1 MGGPG
6 GRGIHMTPKLL
17 SRIAGM
23 GLGAVW
29 AFKLRSFF
37 VVLGVAFGIASLTLI
52 VTAVDGAN
60 RKAMEI
66 VDMFGPDSALIFG
79 GNFKKRAVGMRTL
92 TLSREDAQR
101 VEDSLPGAYQVI
113 PMRAKR
119 GQTVKFGNRNYQ
131 DVLIIGATK
140 DYAKAW
146 NWPLVEGRDITEED
160 ERLGTKVALLGDKP
174 ATELFGDESPVGKV
188 IYISNIPFQVVGK
201 LMYRGFTSGGGG
213 DIDNRIII
221 PLSTLMQRYNLDRK
235 YFRALRVKFHEP
247 DYMDAHVENLR
258 SLLRHQHNLGPT
270 DDDNFTIL
278 TADEVLKFLA
288 MFKGGLTIFLGI
300 TATIAMLVGGF
311 VLANLFSISVSERAE
326 EIGLKK
332 ALGAHKSAIMF
343 QFLVEACALTMLGGL
358 LGLFLGLGLGQFL
371 SRLDILTIQFSWKA
385 FFMALAGSQAVGLVF
400 GLKPAKQAA
409 DLDPIL
415 ALRGEG

>member
-1 MGGPG
+1 MGWGAG
-6 GRGIHMTPKLL
+6 GISLIKLRL
-17 SRIAGM
+17 ISRITGM

-52 VTAVDGAN
+52 ITAVDGAN

-79 GNFKKRAVGMRTL
+79 GNFMKRAVGARSL
-92 TLSREDAQR
+92 TLSREDARR
-101 VEDSLPGAYQVI
+101 VTDSLPGAYEVI
-113 PMRAKR
+113 PMRAKG
-119 GQTVKFGNRNYQ
+119 GQTVKAGSKNYQ
-131 DVLIIGATK
+131 DVLIIGATEN
-140 DYAKAW
+140 YAKAW
-146 NWPLVEGRDITEED
+146 NWPLAEGRDITAED
-160 ERLGTKVALLGDKP
+160 ESKGAKVALLGDKP
-174 ATELFGDESPVGKV
+174 AQELFGDESPVGKV
-188 IYISNIPFQVVGK
+188 IYITNIPFQVVGK
-201 LMYRGFTSGGGG
+201 LSYRGFTGGGGG

-221 PLSTLMQRYNLDRK
+221 PLNTLMQRYNLDRK
-235 YFRALRVKFHEP
+235 YFRALRVKFYEP
-247 DYMDAHVENLR
+247 DYMAAHTENLR
-258 SLLRHQHNLGPT
+258 SLLRHLHHLEPEE
-270 DDDNFTIL
+270 DDDFTIL
-278 TADEVLKFLA
+278 TADEVLKFMA
-288 MFKGGLTIFLGI
+288 MFKGGLTIFLGV

-332 ALGAHKSAIMF
+332 AMGAHKSAIMI
-343 QFLVEACALTMLGGL
+343 QFLVEACALTLLGGV

-371 SRLDILTIQFSWKA
+371 SRLDILVIQFSWKA
-385 FFMALAGSQAVGLVF
+385 FFMALAGSQAVGLIF

-409 DLDPIL
+409 DLDPIQ

>member
-1 MGGPG
+1 MMGP
-6 GRGIHMTPKLL
+6 RLAT
-17 SRIAGM
+17 RIASM

-29 AFKLRSFF
+29 AFKLRSLF

-60 RKAMEI
+60 RKANEI
-66 VDMFGPDSALIFG
+66 VEFFGPDAALIFG
-79 GNFKKRAVGMRTL
+79 GNFMKRAVGMRTL
-92 TLSREDAQR
+92 TLSKDDAQK
-101 VEDSLPGAYQVI
+101 VQDSLPGAYQVI

-119 GQTVKFGNRNYQ
+119 GQTVKFGNKNYQ
-131 DVLIIGATK
+131 DVFIIGATK

-146 NWPLVEGRDITEED
+146 NWPLAEGRDITEED
-160 ERLGTKVALLGDKP
+160 ERTGAKIALLGDKP
-174 ATELFGDESPVGKV
+174 ASELFGDESPVGKV
-188 IYISNIPFQVVGK
+188 VYISNIPFQVVGR
-201 LMYRGFTSGGGG
+201 LSYRGITTGGGS

-258 SLLRHQHNLGPT
+258 SLLRHQHKLEPGE
-270 DDDNFTIL
+270 DDDFTIL

-288 MFKGGLTIFLGI
+288 MFKGGLTIFLGV

-332 ALGAHKSAIMF
+332 ALGAHKSAIMV
-343 QFLVEACALTMLGGL
+343 QFLVEACALTMLGGV
-358 LGLFLGLGLGQFL
+358 LGLFLGLAMGQFL
-371 SRLDILTIQFSWKA
+371 SRLDILVIQFSWKA
-385 FFMALAGSQAVGLVF
+385 FGMALAGSQVIGLIF
-400 GLKPAKQAA
+400 GLRPAKQAA
-409 DLDPIL
+409 DLDPIQ

>member
-1 MGGPG
+1 
-6 GRGIHMTPKLL
+6 
-17 SRIAGM
+17 M

-66 VDMFGPDSALIFG
+66 VDMFGPESALVFG
-79 GNFKKRAVGMRTL
+79 GNIMQHAVGMRTL
-92 TLSREDAQR
+92 TLSREDARR
-101 VEDSLPGAYQVI
+101 VKNSLPGAYQVI
-113 PMRAKR
+113 PMRAR
-119 GQTVKFGNRNYQ
+119 GGQTVKAGNKNYQ
-131 DVLIIGATK
+131 DVLIIGATEN
-140 DYAKAW
+140 YARAW
-146 NWPLVEGRDITEED
+146 NWPLAEGRDITDED
-160 ERLGTKVALLGDKP
+160 EELGSKVALLGDKP
-174 ATELFGDESPVGKV
+174 ARELFGDESPVGKV
-188 IYISNIPFQVVGK
+188 IHITNIPFQVVGT
-201 LMYRGFTSGGGG
+201 LSYRGFTGGGG
-213 DIDNRIII
+213 SDIDNRIII

-247 DYMDAHVENLR
+247 DYMDGHTENLR
-258 SLLRHQHNLGPT
+258 SLLRHLHHLQPEQ
-270 DDDNFTIL
+270 DDDFTIL
-278 TADEVLKFLA
+278 TADEILKFLA
-288 MFKGGLTIFLGI
+288 MFKGGLTIFLGV
-300 TATIAMLVGGF
+300 TATIALLVGGF

-332 ALGAHKSAIMF
+332 ALGAHNSAIML
-343 QFLVEACALTMLGGL
+343 QFLIEACFLTLLGGV

-371 SRLDILTIQFSWKA
+371 SRLDILVIQFSWKA
-385 FFMALAGSQAVGLVF
+385 FFMALAGSQAVGLIF

-409 DLDPIL
+409 DLDPIQ

>member
-1 MGGPG
+1 MGFE
-6 GRGIHMTPKLL
+6 
-17 SRIAGM
+17 
-23 GLGAVW
+23 AVW
-29 AFKLRSFF
+29 AFKLRSLF
-37 VVLGVAFGIASLTLI
+37 VILGVALGIASLTLI

-79 GNFKKRAVGMRTL
+79 GNFMKRAVGMRTL
-92 TLSREDAQR
+92 TLSKDDAKR
-101 VEDSLPGAYQVI
+101 VKDSLPGAYTVI
-113 PMRAKR
+113 PMRAKG
-119 GQTVKFGNRNYQ
+119 GQTIKHGNKNYQ
-131 DVLIIGATK
+131 DVLIIGATNG
-140 DYAKAW
+140 YSKAW
-146 NWPLVEGRDITEED
+146 NWPLAEGRDISEED
-160 ERLGTKVALLGDKP
+160 EAKGAKIALLGDKP
-174 ATELFGDESPVGKV
+174 ATELFGDESPVGQV

-201 LMYRGFTSGGGG
+201 LAYRGFTGGRG

-235 YFRALRVKFHEP
+235 YFRALRVKFYEP

-258 SLLRHQHNLGPT
+258 SLLRDQHNIKEGE
-270 DDDNFTIL
+270 DDDFSIL

-288 MFKGGLTIFLGI
+288 MFKGGLTIFLGV

-332 ALGAHKSAIMF
+332 ALGAHKSAIML
-343 QFLVEACALTMLGGL
+343 QFLMEACALTLLGGI

-385 FFMALAGSQAVGLVF
+385 FFMALAGSQIIGLIF

-409 DLDPIL
+409 DLDPIQ
-415 ALRGEG
+415 ALRGDG

>member
-1 MGGPG
+1 MVGLLRHIARIVSMGFE
-6 GRGIHMTPKLL
+6 
-17 SRIAGM
+17 
-23 GLGAVW
+23 AVW

-60 RKAMEI
+60 RAAVEI

-79 GNFKKRAVGMRTL
+79 GNIRKRAVGMRTL
-92 TLSREDAQR
+92 TLNREDAQR
-101 VEDSLPGAYQVI
+101 IRDSLPGAYQVI
-113 PMRAKR
+113 PMRAKF
-119 GQTVKFGNRNYQ
+119 GQTIKAGNRNYQ
-131 DVLIIGATK
+131 DTRIIGATEN
-140 DYAKAW
+140 YAEAW
-146 NWPLVEGRDITEED
+146 NWPLAEGRDISAED
-160 ERLGTKVALLGDKP
+160 ERLGAKVALLGDKP
-174 ATELFGDESPVGKV
+174 SRELFGDRSPVGRV
-188 IYISNIPFQVVGK
+188 IYISDIPFQVVGK
-201 LMYRGFTSGGGG
+201 LSYRGFSGGGGG

-221 PLSTLMQRYNLDRK
+221 PLSTLVQRYNMDRK

-247 DYMDAHVENLR
+247 DYMKAHVENLR
-258 SLLRHQHNLGPT
+258 SLLRHLHRIDPEE
-270 DDDNFTIL
+270 DDDFTIL

-288 MFKGGLTIFLGI
+288 MFKGGLSLFLGV
-300 TATIAMLVGGF
+300 TAGIAMLVGGF

-332 ALGAHKSAIMF
+332 AMGARNSAILG
-343 QFLVEACALTMLGGL
+343 QFLVEACVLTAFGGV

-371 SRLDILTIQFSWKA
+371 TRLDILTIQFSWKA

-409 DLDPIL
+409 DLDPIQ

>member
-1 MGGPG
+1 MIGPRLG
-6 GRGIHMTPKLL
+6 

-60 RKAMEI
+60 RKAVEI
-66 VDMFGPDSALIFG
+66 VEMFGPNAALVFG
-79 GNFKKRAVGMRTL
+79 GNFMKRAVGMRTL
-92 TLSREDAQR
+92 TLSREDARR
-101 VEDSLPGAYQVI
+101 VKDSLPGAYQVL

-119 GQTVKFGNRNYQ
+119 GQTVKAGNRNYQ
-131 DVLIIGATK
+131 DVLIVGATEN
-140 DYAKAW
+140 YGEAW
-146 NWPLVEGRDITEED
+146 NWPLAEGRDISEED
-160 ERLGTKVALLGDKP
+160 EKLGAKVALLGDTP
-174 ATELFGDESPVGKV
+174 SQELFGEESPVGKV
-188 IYISNIPFQVVGK
+188 IYITNIPFQVIGK
-201 LMYRGFTSGGGG
+201 LSYRGFSGGGG
-213 DIDNRIII
+213 NMDNRIIV
-221 PLSTLMQRYNLDRK
+221 PLSTLLQRYNLDRK

-247 DYMDAHVENLR
+247 DYMDAHTENLR
-258 SLLRHQHNLGPT
+258 SLLRHLHHLQPEQ
-270 DDDNFTIL
+270 DDDFTIL
-278 TADEVLKFLA
+278 TADEVLKFIA
-288 MFKGGLTIFLGI
+288 MFKGGLTIFLGV
-300 TATIAMLVGGF
+300 TATIALLVGGF

-332 ALGAHKSAIMF
+332 AMGAHNSAIML
-343 QFLVEACALTMLGGL
+343 QFIVEACALTLLGGV

-371 SRLDILTIQFSWKA
+371 SRLDIMVIQFSWKA
-385 FFMALAGSQAVGLVF
+385 FFMALAGSQVVGIIF

-409 DLDPIL
+409 DLDPIQ